1 MKLGIIIYSNDP
13 ESVWN
18 AFRLGNYAI
27 KEGDEV
33 KAFLSGKGVESES
46 IDTEA
51 FNVTGQMRSFIDGG
65 GAHIS
70 LWHLSQ
76 NSPIRRFGNVSTVNA
91 CGFIVHCKGERQD
104 RYLLNRPGLLEYG
117 SKLRQMPQLERFG
130 EWFFCRN

>member
-46 IDTEA
+46 VDTEA
-51 FNVTGQMRSFIDGG
+51 FNVTEQMRSFIDGG
-65 GAHIS
+65 GTI
-70 LWHLSQ
+70 L
-76 NSPIRRFGNVSTVNA
+76 A
-91 CGFIVHCKGERQD
+91 CGTCLKIRQSEGSEMCPLSTLADLYTIVKESDQIVT
-104 RYLLNRPGLLEYG
+104 
-117 SKLRQMPQLERFG
+117 F
-130 EWFFCRN
+130 

>member
-46 IDTEA
+46 IDTKA
-51 FNVTGQMRSFIDGG
+51 FNVTEQMR
-65 GAHIS
+65 AS
-70 LWHLSQ
+70 LRVAAPCL
-76 NSPIRRFGNVSTVNA
+76 PVA
-91 CGFIVHCKGERQD
+91 
-104 RYLLNRPGLLEYG
+104 PA
-117 SKLRQMPQLERFG
+117 SKSANPRVRKRVQCQPLQI
-130 EWFFCRN
+130 CTK